1 MCNTLD
7 SNSLRGSASYSKQL
21 AEDVIH
27 DLREKNPDASLA
39 ARDVEQVS
47 LPHID
52 DNFVAAASLEPKS
65 SQQSTN
71 DQSVHNHSLW
81 RKFLDAVLEPRTIT
95 NKDEIFEYLHYRHDL
110 PPAVLD

>member
-7 SNSLRGSASYSKQL
+7 SNNLRGSACYSKQV
-21 AEDVIH
+21 AEEAIC
-27 DLREKNPDASLA
+27 DLREKNPDANLT
-39 ARDVEQVS
+39 ARDLGQVS

-52 DNFVAAASLEPKS
+52 DNFVAAASLKS
-65 SQQSTN
+65 RPSQQSTK

-81 RKFLDAVLEPRTIT
+81 RNFLDAVLEPRTIT
-95 NKDEIFEYLHYRHDL
+95 NKDDIFEYLHYRHDL